1 MKINHIIDSQ
11 WRHLLIQE
19 LTKDQP
25 ILFNQHFK
33 SFRQAF
39 FPYDAKE
46 IIKRFNH
53 AFILLQAYRETLTEL
68 SASLVYP
75 LATQQLLD
83 FIDECDQYQI
93 DLSTFTPHTSIDEE
107 RIKLALYLS
116 NEINYRPFLHPRQL
130 ENPIVYPQYQNLFQ
144 HLDFG
149 FLSYA

>member
-46 IIKRFNH
+46 IIKRF
-53 AFILLQAYRETLTEL
+53 
-68 SASLVYP
+68 
-75 LATQQLLD
+75 
-83 FIDECDQYQI
+83 
-93 DLSTFTPHTSIDEE
+93 
-107 RIKLALYLS
+107 
-116 NEINYRPFLHPRQL
+116 
-130 ENPIVYPQYQNLFQ
+130 
-144 HLDFG
+144 
-149 FLSYA
+149 